1 LCLDLH
7 WRTLEVSENTWTV
20 SDTIIVRHTK
30 IGAVRTLEVEI
41 I

>member
-1 LCLDLH
+1 ML
-7 WRTLEVSENTWTV
+7 ENTWTL

-30 IGAVRTLEVEI
+30 IIGAVRTLEVEI